1 MADTNLTGL
10 AYVTEFTWGTFPEGT
25 PTLKN
30 LRYTGES
37 FSYNISNIVSAEIRS
52 DRQVTDL
59 VQADADVTGGFDFE
73 LSYDDSGFSE
83 LFKAALWAYA
93 WEGTLNRDADV
104 TDWMF
109 DTAGHITNVGDYCC
123 DFAGATFAT
132 GRWIDVTGFTAP
144 ASLGNNNTYFITAHR
159 ATGLNVVPAPTVAI
173 TDTNNNPLSV
183 TGYYC
188 RNGTHESSY
197 SFERVHT
204 DIGQYFAYKG
214 CVVNGLTLTATAS
227 AIVTG
232 SFDFIGSSAELVQ
245 ATKGDG
251 ANTAASTGDVM
262 NAMSHVGRLML
273 EGSTA
278 ATDSSTFSTAD
289 ADLVT
294 QEISFS
300 IANNVRGVKGI
311 GDVGNAD
318 VGVGTFEVTGSLN
331 MHILDDSFYDRY
343 TGDTEGALSFKIEDG
358 DGNAYIF
365 TFPRIK
371 FETDTVNVGG
381 QNDDVM
387 ENISWRAI
395 RWANTGDNSDDYTMQ
410 IDKFP
415 A

>member
-10 AYVTEFTWGTFPEGT
+10 AFVSEVTWGTFPEGS
-25 PTLKN
+25 PTLTN

-37 FSYNISNIVSAEIRS
+37 FSYNIGNIVSAEIRD

-73 LSYDDSGFSE
+73 LSYDDNGFGE

-93 WEGTLNRDADV
+93 WEGTINEDYTDV
-104 TDWMF
+104 AMNTGGQIYSEYTDF
-109 DTAGHITNVGDYCC
+109 SASS
-123 DFAGATFAT
+123 FAT
-132 GRWIDVTGFTAP
+132 GRWIDVSGYTAA
-144 ASLGNNNTYFITAHR
+144 ASLPNNTTYFITAHR
-159 ATGLNVVPAPTVAI
+159 ATGLNVVPSPTVACAG
-173 TDTNNNPLSV
+173 TGVALTFK
-183 TGYYC
+183 GYYC

-197 SFERVHT
+197 SFERKHT
-204 DIGQYFAYKG
+204 DVGQYFAYKG

-232 SFDFIGSSAELVQ
+232 SFDFVGSSAALTQ
-245 ATKGDG
+245 ATNGDG
-251 ANTAASTGDVM
+251 SNTAAGTGDVM

-278 ATDSSTFSTAD
+278 ATTSCTFSTAD
-289 ADLVT
+289 EDLVT

-300 IANNVRGVKGI
+300 IANNVRGIKGI

-318 VGVGTFEVTGSLN
+318 VGVGTFEVTGTLN
-331 MHILDDSFYDRY
+331 MHILDDTFYDRY
-343 TGDTEGALSFKIEDG
+343 TGDTEGALSFKVEDG

-387 ENISWRAI
+387 ENITWRAI
-395 RWANTGDNSDDYTMQ
+395 RWANTGDNTDDYTMQ

>member
-10 AYVTEFTWGTFPEGT
+10 AFVSEVTWGTFPEGS
-25 PTLKN
+25 PTLTD

-37 FSYNISNIVSAEIRS
+37 FSYNISNIVSAEIRD

-73 LSYDDSGFSE
+73 LSYDDNGFGE

-93 WEGTLNRDADV
+93 WEGTIDESY
-104 TDWMF
+104 TDLAF
-109 DTAGHITNVGDYCC
+109 DTSGMINSNHT
-123 DFAGATFAT
+123 DFSGASFCT
-132 GRWIDVTGFTAP
+132 GRWIDVSGFTAA
-144 ASLGNNNTYFITAHR
+144 ASLDLNDTYFITAHS
-159 ATGLNVVPAPTVAI
+159 TYTLDVVPAPTVAQAA
-173 TDTNNNPLSV
+173 TGVALNV
-183 TGYYC
+183 KGYYC

-197 SFERVHT
+197 SFEREHT

-232 SFDFIGSSAELVQ
+232 SFDFIGSSATLTQ
-245 ATKGDG
+245 ATNGDG
-251 ANTAASTGDVM
+251 SNTAAGTGDVM

-278 ATDSSTFSTAD
+278 ATGTSCTFSTAD

-300 IANNVRGVKGI
+300 IANNVRGIKGI
-311 GDVGNAD
+311 GDTGNSD
-318 VGVGTFEVTGSLN
+318 VGVGTFEVTGTMN
-331 MHILDDSFYDRY
+331 MHILDDTFYDRY
-343 TGDTEGALSFKIEDG
+343 TGDTEGALSFKVEDG

-387 ENISWRAI
+387 ENITWRAI
-395 RWANTGDNSDDYTMQ
+395 RWSNTGDNTDDYTMQ
-410 IDKFP
+410 IDKF
-415 A
+415 AA